1 MKNPNHVLGAI
12 LCVAVLVAVIYH
24 GTPQG
29 QQSDETSVLDH
40 SNGWKFFLEAVES
53 FALGHREFH
62 DDDVDALYWPEV
74 QALPD
79 AHLVDSAHKMAARA
93 QIAADQGDKEKLEEA
108 RAQAV
113 RIAQAIRDRQK

>member
-1 MKNPNHVLGAI
+1 M
-12 LCVAVLVAVIYH
+12 
-24 GTPQG
+24 
-29 QQSDETSVLDH
+29 
-40 SNGWKFFLEAVES
+40 
-53 FALGHREFH
+53 LGHREFH